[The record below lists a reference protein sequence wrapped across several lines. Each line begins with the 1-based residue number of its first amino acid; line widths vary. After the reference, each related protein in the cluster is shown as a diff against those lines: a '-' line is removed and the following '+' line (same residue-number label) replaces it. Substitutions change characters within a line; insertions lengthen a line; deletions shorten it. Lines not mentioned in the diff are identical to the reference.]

1 MAASA
6 SPCVKKSVLAI
17 RIVLFFLF
25 LSFGIDAHPLKI
37 CKFDQIY
44 QLGDSISDTG
54 NLIREVPIGASTAFA
69 RLPYGETFF
78 KNPTGRCSDGLLMI
92 DYIAMAAGVPLL
104 PPYKNV
110 EADFSFGVNFAVAG
124 STALPSE
131 VLAAKHIF
139 SPVTDSSFNIQLDW
153 MSTHFNSICL
163 NHRECVEKLQ
173 NALFMVGE
181 IGGNDYNYAI
191 FQGKTMEELISMVP
205 EVVNAIMNGV
215 RKAISFG
222 ATRMVVPGNFPI
234 GCLPIYK
241 TAFQTNIST
250 AYDENQC
257 LKQLNEF
264 AMYHNELLKEGIDK
278 LKQESPNVVIVY
290 GDYYSAYKFLLK
302 YAKSYGKS
310 RYADMNKA
318 VDPHITLFETQKA
331 CCGIGGKYN
340 FNMTRMCGAPGV
352 PVCKDPHRYVSWD
365 GVHLTQ
371 NGYKIMAGWLV
382 QDIFGKL
389 LCLF

>member
-6 SPCVKKSVLAI
+6 SPCVKKCVLVI

-25 LSFGIDAHPLKI
+25 LSFAVDAHPLKI

-44 QLGDSISDTG
+44 QLGDSISDIG

-92 DYIAMAAGVPLL
+92 DYIAMAAGLPLL
-104 PPYKNV
+104 PPYKDI

-124 STALPSE
+124 STALPTE
-131 VLAAKHIF
+131 VLSAKHIF
-139 SPVTDSSFNIQLDW
+139 SPVTNSSLNVQLDW
-153 MSTHFNSICL
+153 MSTHFNSICRD
-163 NHRECVEKLQ
+163 HRECVQKLRS
-173 NALFMVGE
+173 ALFMVGE
-181 IGGNDYNYAI
+181 VGGNDYNYAI
-191 FQGKTMEELISMVP
+191 FQGKTMEELTSMVP
-205 EVVNAIMNGV
+205 EVVNAIVDGV
-215 RKAISFG
+215 RKATSFG
-222 ATRMVVPGNFPI
+222 ATRIVVPGNFPI

-241 TAFQTNIST
+241 TALQTNISK

-257 LKQLNEF
+257 LKQLNDF
-264 AMYHNELLKEGIDK
+264 AKYHNAQLQQAIHK

-290 GDYYSAYKFLLK
+290 GDYYNAYQFLLK
-302 YAKSYGKS
+302 FSKSYGF
-310 RYADMNKA
+310 D
-318 VDPHITLFETQKA
+318 TQRA

-340 FNMTRMCGAPGV
+340 FNMTRMCGAPDV
-352 PVCKDPHRYVSWD
+352 AVCEDPHRYISWD

-371 NGYKIMAGWLV
+371 EGYKIMAGWLV
-382 QDIFGKL
+382 HDMFNKL
-389 LCLF
+389 LCHF